1 MSDQNVRTRHDPA
14 PAEGAAFQVRG
25 RFLTALALRI
35 GTDRADGPFYAQ
47 LDEQLQQTPQFFL
60 GAPVVLDFV
69 NTASFADL
77 AALRELVENLRA
89 RELRVFG
96 VQNAPGMDPAAL
108 QSLGLIVLN
117 SGKEV
122 PLPRDAMPAQTT
134 GAQAADPQRVDA
146 PPPVVNKVIRSPIRS
161 GQLIVA
167 EHGDLTIIGSVAS
180 GAELVAAGNIHV
192 YGALRGRAMAGCHG
206 NTDAHIFCQT
216 LDAELVAIAG
226 LYQTNEGLEDAARQ
240 RCAHIYLKQEK
251 LFMEVVG

>member
-69 NTASFADL
+69 NAPAFADL
-77 AALRELVENLRA
+77 TALRDLVENLRA

-96 VQNAPGMDPAAL
+96 VQNAPGMDPAVL

-122 PLPRDAMPAQTT
+122 PLPRDATP
-134 GAQAADPQRVDA
+134 AQAADPQRVDA

-167 EHGDLTIIGSVAS
+167 EHGDLTVIGSVAS

-226 LYQTNEGLEDAARQ
+226 LYQTNEGLEDTARQ

-251 LFMEVVG
+251 LCMEVVG